1 MFILAF
7 LFSGKI
13 SSPLYKMLINAT
25 NVFYK
30 FPKNKNLRKDIQK
43 QQMKFT
49 ILTTVLIITLAITTT
64 TNAQVGIGV
73 STADINPS
81 AQLDV
86 TSSTKGFLPPRMTT
100 TERDAISTP
109 ATGLVIFNTTTNSLE
124 YKSSTEWVSLKTA
137 TPNTADIILPNVL
150 ICTQQWMENNLDVS
164 TYRNG
169 DPIPYVAD
177 ATEWASLTTGAWCYY
192 NNDPANGNLYGKLYN
207 WYAVNDTRGL
217 APMGWHVPTDAE
229 WTTLT
234 SNLGGT
240 SIAGGRMK
248 LAGTTW
254 WTSPNTG
261 ATNSSGFTG
270 LAGGYRNYD
279 GAFYDIGID
288 GHFWSSYGNINEAKS
303 RLLSYNRSWLRI
315 ESAESVKGY
324 SVRCIKD

>member
-1 MFILAF
+1 
-7 LFSGKI
+7 
-13 SSPLYKMLINAT
+13 
-25 NVFYK
+25 
-30 FPKNKNLRKDIQK
+30 
-43 QQMKFT
+43 MKFT
-49 ILTTVLIITLAITTT
+49 IFTTALIIALAITTT
-64 TNAQVGIGV
+64 TNAQVGIGI

-86 TSSTKGFLPPRMTT
+86 NSTTKGFLPPRMTT
-100 TERDAISTP
+100 SQRDSITTP
-109 ATGLVIFNTTTNSLE
+109 ATGLVIFNTITNSLE
-124 YKSSTEWVSLKTA
+124 YKSSTGWVSLTAA
-137 TPNTADIILPNVL
+137 TPNTADVILPNVL
-150 ICTQQWMENNLDVS
+150 ICTQQWMENNLDV
-164 TYRNG
+164 TNYRNG
-169 DPIPYVAD
+169 DPIPYVTD

-207 WYAVNDTRGL
+207 WHAVNDSTHGGL
-217 APMGWHVPTDAE
+217 APTGWHVPTAAE

-288 GHFWSSYGNINEAKS
+288 GHFWSSNGNVNEAGS

-315 ESAESVKGY
+315 VPAESGIGY